1 MHILVASG
9 RVEYRLTLVMHA
21 AQSHAITGQE
31 WDHNNLERPIESRY
45 LTITVID
52 VESIIASSE

>member
-9 RVEYRLTLVMHA
+9 RVEYRLTLVMNA
-21 AQSHAITGQE
+21 AQSYAITGQE